1 MTSTRPP
8 TAPRPGETD
17 DEEVTLRPTPAWRD
31 QLMRLWN
38 VGGGEFLT
46 SLVALLVVV
55 LAKTSLPAVVPV
67 GIGLLLLGVMG
78 AAEALNLTGRPT
90 GAFRLARVVL
100 LLAIATE
107 ATGPGSLVEWWAV
120 ALMGAV
126 IAAEGL
132 YSKLD
137 TIAVPYA
144 VNLPVLEIRAVRLF
158 PSQVIFYVN
167 CASVFL
173 IGLLSLLGA
182 PTMWDLVITMLA
194 LAVTLVGMGDSLLR
208 IRHRQRVER
217 RLPQV
222 LTEYA
227 PRFAVHWDAAAGT
240 GYQIGR
246 WLPYLDRLGER
257 YIVVV
262 RNPKSFPEASTM
274 TSKPILLRRGATT
287 LDPVMVASL
296 RTVFYVNNALRNVHM
311 VRYPGIR
318 HIQLNHGDSDKAPS
332 YNPVSRMFD
341 KNFVAGQA
349 AVDRFAAHGV
359 PTGPDFFEIVGRPQ
373 VEGVH
378 VVPGPIRS
386 KAPRVLY
393 APTWA
398 GMHSDS
404 AYSSLPIGPGMVKAL
419 IQRGCVVIYRPHP
432 YSDKSPALATA
443 SAEIRTLLEAD
454 TAATGTAHVLGAQ
467 AESQWTIVDCF
478 NEADALI
485 SDVSSVVPDF
495 LYSEKPFAICAMGGS
510 VEEFFEEMPVAQAGY
525 VVASDGSN
533 IESVLDDLLGAD
545 PRLPVRTQLKT
556 YYLGDIPA
564 EGYAEAFL
572 NAARRA
578 IS

>member
-1 MTSTRPP
+1 
-8 TAPRPGETD
+8 
-17 DEEVTLRPTPAWRD
+17 
-31 QLMRLWN
+31 MRLWN

-173 IGLLSLLGA
+173 IGPAQPAGRA
-182 PTMWDLVITMLA
+182 DHVDLVITMLA

-222 LTEYA
+222 LTAYA

-257 YIVVV
+257 YVVVV
-262 RNPKSFPEASTM
+262 RNPKSFPEAEHHDQQAR
-274 TSKPILLRRGATT
+274 PAA
-287 LDPVMVASL
+287 PW
-296 RTVFYVNNALRNVHM
+296 
-311 VRYPGIR
+311 
-318 HIQLNHGDSDKAPS
+318 SDHA
-332 YNPVSRMFD
+332 
-341 KNFVAGQA
+341 
-349 AVDRFAAHGV
+349 
-359 PTGPDFFEIVGRPQ
+359 
-373 VEGVH
+373 
-378 VVPGPIRS
+378 
-386 KAPRVLY
+386 
-393 APTWA
+393 
-398 GMHSDS
+398 
-404 AYSSLPIGPGMVKAL
+404 GPGHGR
-419 IQRGCVVIYRPHP
+419 Q
-432 YSDKSPALATA
+432 
-443 SAEIRTLLEAD
+443 
-454 TAATGTAHVLGAQ
+454 
-467 AESQWTIVDCF
+467 
-478 NEADALI
+478 
-485 SDVSSVVPDF
+485 SSHAC
-495 LYSEKPFAICAMGGS
+495 S
-510 VEEFFEEMPVAQAGY
+510 
-525 VVASDGSN
+525 
-533 IESVLDDLLGAD
+533 
-545 PRLPVRTQLKT
+545 T
-556 YYLGDIPA
+556 
-564 EGYAEAFL
+564 
-572 NAARRA
+572 
-578 IS
+578 